1 MTRLTSRGISID
13 LPQGWEGTIYQRD
26 EGQPVLHAATFPL
39 PQERGDFGNGAVD
52 RMGWDDIL
60 LVLLEYDP
68 SSAATAL
75 FATAGAPRQLGG
87 TDFSPNM
94 LQKMISGQAGVQ
106 RFFTENGRAFCLY
119 AVIGSWSER
128 QRLVPRVSDLLAGV
142 TVDPTS

>member
-1 MTRLTSRGISID
+1 MTRLTSRGIGID
-13 LPQGWEGTIYQRD
+13 LPQGWEGTIYERD

-68 SSAATAL
+68 SSAGTAL

-106 RFFTENGRAFCLY
+106 RFFTEAGRAFCLY
-119 AVIGSWSER
+119 AVIGAYRRAARLASE
-128 QRLVPRVSDLLAGV
+128 LS
-142 TVDPTS
+142 TVLNTITIGAR